1 MTLFGQKTPSN
12 YLFYYK
18 VMRNGS
24 LAQLLQVLVLLAF
37 MWLYEKLDVSCHTSF
52 KGQLP
57 YDHGRIFRKEQPPP
71 CHWHAIN
78 NSIYK
83 RPKTF

>member
-12 YLFYYK
+12 YLLYYK
-18 VMRNGS
+18 VTKGS
-24 LAQLLQVLVLLAF
+24 SLDQLLLALILLVF
-37 MWLYEKLDVSCHTSF
+37 TWLDKRLNVSYHTSF
-52 KGQLP
+52 NGQLP

-71 CHWHAIN
+71 CHWRAIN